1 MQMRR
6 GVWRLKGPSLF
17 LANLSSNLLVS
28 LSWSLGQ
35 GPLSRVN
42 RQLRSH
48 FFPNKHPW
56 ATPGQAHP

>member
-17 LANLSSNLLVS
+17 LANLPSNLVVS

-48 FFPNKHPW
+48 FFLNKHPW